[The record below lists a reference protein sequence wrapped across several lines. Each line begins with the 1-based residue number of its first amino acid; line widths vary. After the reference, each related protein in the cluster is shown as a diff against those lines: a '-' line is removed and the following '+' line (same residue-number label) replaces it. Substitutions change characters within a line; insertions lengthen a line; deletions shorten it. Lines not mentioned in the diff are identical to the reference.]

1 MKIPNFKFYVECC
14 CPFYPDLFVCLFACF
29 YHFMEKDFSSPAMNR
44 HNMLSMGYK
53 ETLKLSVH
61 AILLYDKK
69 LYI

>member
-1 MKIPNFKFYVECC
+1 MLSDAVHFTQ
-14 CPFYPDLFVCLFACF
+14 VCLFACF
-29 YHFMEKDFSSPAMNR
+29 YQLMEKDFSSPAMNL
-44 HNMLSMGYK
+44 HNMLSVASK